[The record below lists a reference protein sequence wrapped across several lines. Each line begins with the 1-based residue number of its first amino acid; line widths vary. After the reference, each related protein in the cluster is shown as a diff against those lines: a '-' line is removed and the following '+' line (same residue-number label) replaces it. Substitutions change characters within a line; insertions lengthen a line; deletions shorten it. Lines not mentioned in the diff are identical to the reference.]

1 MTSLADLRKTWFI
14 DTGLT
19 AGLQNNFV
27 PKTHYIPKGL
37 ATSRISNYTD
47 NNLVT
52 LLMDEIYSQRW
63 YDFLKTA
70 PANAEILH
78 SGLAF
83 TDVRVYGQSAA
94 WSSAVDIIK
103 TACGRGVKLY
113 MLLNS
118 ALPSIVVKS
127 NTGPIVGTKNLYL
140 YGDPRRPDP
149 AGVTH
154 AKFTVLRKPNSV
166 DTQALVGSADINTQR
181 WDRSSHSATDPERQT
196 KNPTHEMGV
205 LIEGPAANDVLVA
218 FQDRWDDKPI
228 PSDAIYITIAPPIAP
243 ILNTPSNKG
252 THSVQ
257 VLTTFGRTTK
267 GYSWSPQGDFTFWA
281 AYLNAIQKA
290 KKYIYIE
297 DQFFMPA
304 NWPQM
309 PPSAL
314 MAQHPA
320 NQEADVFYQLGK
332 AIERNVPVIAV
343 VPGVMEDSGA
353 SYLIWQR
360 DAGIHYLQ
368 SIKPAG
374 ATGGLLVASLA
385 DGTTPIYVHAKLL
398 ICDDEYVL
406 LGSGNVNSKSQSHDG
421 ELSVGIVDSAE
432 QFAKEVRKQVW
443 GHHLGR
449 APSSLDNVDFAIT
462 TFIKDVSEKRHHI
475 RPYVPGHA
483 LGTKAPDG
491 WGVLWVA
498 NPYSGPELRKF

>member
-1 MTSLADLRKTWFI
+1 MASLQALRDTWFI
-14 DTGLT
+14 DASLT

-27 PKTHYIPKGL
+27 PKPRYIPKGL
-37 ATSRISNYTD
+37 ATGRISNYTD

-52 LLMDEIYSQRW
+52 LLMDETYSQRW
-63 YDFLKTA
+63 FDFLNTA

-83 TDVRVYGQSAA
+83 TDVRVYGKSAA

-103 TACGRGVKLY
+103 TACGLRGVKLY
-113 MLLNS
+113 MLINS
-118 ALPSIVVKS
+118 GLASTLS
-127 NTGPIVGTKNLYL
+127 NTLPLVGTKNLYI
-140 YGDPRRPDP
+140 YGDPRRPSP
-149 AGVTH
+149 VGVTH

-196 KNPTHEMGV
+196 KNATHEMGV
-205 LIEGPAANDVLVA
+205 LIEGPAANDILIA
-218 FQDRWDDKPI
+218 FQDRWNDPPI
-228 PSDAIYITIAPPIAP
+228 PSVLTSAPPIAP

-257 VLTTFGRTTK
+257 VLTTFGRTDK

-290 KKYIYIE
+290 QKYIYIE
-297 DQFFMPA
+297 DQFFMAA
-304 NWPQM
+304 NRPGM

-314 MAQHPA
+314 IAETPA
-320 NQEADVFYQLGK
+320 NREADVFYQLGE
-332 AIERNVPVIAV
+332 AIARGVLVIAV
-343 VPGVMEDSGA
+343 VPGIMEDPGA
-353 SYLIWQR
+353 SYLVWQR
-360 DAGIHYLQ
+360 DEGIHYLQ
-368 SIKPAG
+368 SIKPKKV
-374 ATGGLLVASLA
+374 TGGFLAASLA
-385 DGTTPIYVHAKLL
+385 EGTTPIYVHAKLL

-406 LGSGNVNSKSQSHDG
+406 VGSGNVNSKSQSHDG

-432 QFAKEVRKQVW
+432 QFAKEVRKTVW

-449 APSSLDNVDFAIT
+449 APSSLDNVDSAIT
-462 TFIKDVSEKRHHI
+462 TFVSDVSAKTHHI
-475 RPYVPGHA
+475 RPYVLGHA
-483 LGTKAPDG
+483 PGTKAPEG